1 MTRRRGERFHRAHRF
16 RKGYSRKQ
24 VDAFLARAD
33 LALQGALPGVT
44 ATDIR
49 RAGFELVRRGYEV
62 EEVDA
67 ALDEMELQAVHLGTT
82 TSRRGRLDPTSDA
95 AYLRQE
101 LSAPYMQRFPRVRFL
116 RRGYDLDDVDD
127 FLDRVCAALDR
138 TLEPD
143 RPDTRDAERLDVAE
157 VRTVAFRPRR
167 GGYSEDAVDEALD
180 RVVEMMLLMRAAPQ
194 PPDTRRPPEGSLR

>member
-143 RPDTRDAERLDVAE
+143 CLDIRDAERLDVAE

-180 RVVEMMLLMRAAPQ
+180 RVVEMMLLMRAAP
-194 PPDTRRPPEGSLR
+194 PAPR